1 MSFVRFRLTADTFAF
16 DTQTPAEL
24 KAADKIVGRKYASQ
38 DKVKT
43 AASAH
48 YVPDVAASCLMRF
61 SPGTVPTREAAANH
75 YNDRKERFTAAST
88 TDLRHARYAGIA
100 SLLTSSSLH
109 FQTTSQTLF

>member
-1 MSFVRFRLTADTFAF
+1 MLHRTKLRLPRRLTMF
-16 DTQTPAEL
+16 
-24 KAADKIVGRKYASQ
+24 
-38 DKVKT
+38 
-43 AASAH
+43 
-48 YVPDVAASCLMRF
+48 LMLLHPVLCDF
-61 SPGTVPTREAAANH
+61 PTREAAANH